1 MKNFNMI
8 LIDKLQKI
16 SALSSGKINKYED
29 LTGEEIVPSNQK
41 QTIEQAIFTF
51 LLWDKPLK
59 NKQKQLRIKEKNKP
73 KQLKSIENKYMNLMR
88 LLKMKYLRNIWKE
101 IFKKL
106 IKERAL
112 DFADIK
118 DKFDLNNGIKTKEN
132 KPKNFRNYQILLQ
145 LFENLM
151 VGDVNPKEVLGNEV
165 D

>member
-1 MKNFNMI
+1 
-8 LIDKLQKI
+8 
-16 SALSSGKINKYED
+16 
-29 LTGEEIVPSNQK
+29 
-41 QTIEQAIFTF
+41 
-51 LLWDKPLK
+51 
-59 NKQKQLRIKEKNKP
+59 
-73 KQLKSIENKYMNLMR
+73 
-88 LLKMKYLRNIWKE
+88 MKYLRNIWKE

-118 DKFDLNNGIKTKEN
+118 DKFDLNNGIKPKEN
-132 KPKNFRNYQILLQ
+132 KPKNFRNYQLLLQ

>member
-1 MKNFNMI
+1 
-8 LIDKLQKI
+8 
-16 SALSSGKINKYED
+16 
-29 LTGEEIVPSNQK
+29 
-41 QTIEQAIFTF
+41 
-51 LLWDKPLK
+51 
-59 NKQKQLRIKEKNKP
+59 
-73 KQLKSIENKYMNLMR
+73 
-88 LLKMKYLRNIWKE
+88 MKYLRNIWKE

>member
-1 MKNFNMI
+1 
-8 LIDKLQKI
+8 
-16 SALSSGKINKYED
+16 
-29 LTGEEIVPSNQK
+29 
-41 QTIEQAIFTF
+41 
-51 LLWDKPLK
+51 
-59 NKQKQLRIKEKNKP
+59 
-73 KQLKSIENKYMNLMR
+73 
-88 LLKMKYLRNIWKE
+88 MKYLRNIWKE

-132 KPKNFRNYQILLQ
+132 KPKDFRNYQILLQ

>member
-1 MKNFNMI
+1 
-8 LIDKLQKI
+8 
-16 SALSSGKINKYED
+16 
-29 LTGEEIVPSNQK
+29 
-41 QTIEQAIFTF
+41 
-51 LLWDKPLK
+51 
-59 NKQKQLRIKEKNKP
+59 
-73 KQLKSIENKYMNLMR
+73 
-88 LLKMKYLRNIWKE
+88 MKYLRNIWKE

-118 DKFDLNNGIKTKEN
+118 DKFDLNNDIKTKEN

>member
-1 MKNFNMI
+1 
-8 LIDKLQKI
+8 
-16 SALSSGKINKYED
+16 
-29 LTGEEIVPSNQK
+29 
-41 QTIEQAIFTF
+41 
-51 LLWDKPLK
+51 
-59 NKQKQLRIKEKNKP
+59 
-73 KQLKSIENKYMNLMR
+73 
-88 LLKMKYLRNIWKE
+88 MKYLRNIWKE

-151 VGDVNPKEVLGNEV
+151 VGDVNPKEVLGNKV

>member
-1 MKNFNMI
+1 
-8 LIDKLQKI
+8 
-16 SALSSGKINKYED
+16 
-29 LTGEEIVPSNQK
+29 
-41 QTIEQAIFTF
+41 
-51 LLWDKPLK
+51 
-59 NKQKQLRIKEKNKP
+59 
-73 KQLKSIENKYMNLMR
+73 MR

>member
-1 MKNFNMI
+1 
-8 LIDKLQKI
+8 
-16 SALSSGKINKYED
+16 
-29 LTGEEIVPSNQK
+29 
-41 QTIEQAIFTF
+41 
-51 LLWDKPLK
+51 
-59 NKQKQLRIKEKNKP
+59 
-73 KQLKSIENKYMNLMR
+73 
-88 LLKMKYLRNIWKE
+88 MKYLRNIWKE

-118 DKFDLNNGIKTKEN
+118 DKFDLNNGIKTIEN